1 MRQKS
6 EARRQAILNAAAAV
20 FQETGFERASMSEI
34 CLRVGGSK
42 ATLYSYFASKEELF
56 YEVMT
61 LATEAEFQVT
71 LQALDPAIEDMTQ
84 ALEGFGRRLLTFLHS
99 PQVLAVRRLVVAE
112 AGRSDLG
119 RKCYAMGPERSEA
132 EMAEFLQQAMDKGK
146 LRQANPRVA
155 ALHLK
160 GLLEAEWLDRFLFQI
175 LEKSDPEEIAT
186 TVQQAVLVFMA
197 AYGPETKIEEKN
209 ADVPD
214 ALPSAG

>member
-1 MRQKS
+1 MRQKT
-6 EARRQAILNAAAAV
+6 EARRQAILTAAAQV

-61 LATEAEFQVT
+61 LATEAEFQAT
-71 LQALDPAIEDMTQ
+71 HQALDPAIEDIAQ
-84 ALEGFGRRLLTFLHS
+84 ALEGFGRRLLTFLSS

-119 RKCYAMGPERSEA
+119 RKCYALGPQRSEA
-132 EMAEFLQQAMDKGK
+132 EAAEFLRHAMDKGK
-146 LRQANPRVA
+146 LRQADPRLA

-160 GLLEAEWLDRFLFQI
+160 GLIEAQWLDRFLFQI
-175 LEKSDPEEIAT
+175 EDRADPQEIAE
-186 TVQQAVLVFMA
+186 TVRQAVRVFMA
-197 AYGPETKIEEKN
+197 AYGPQAEMEEKRN
-209 ADVPD
+209 QHV
-214 ALPSAG
+214 